1 MTEGGGGTAGRE
13 SLKRQL
19 STLHDSA
26 AAAVAAVP
34 LDPAAAAIVTAPHD
48 PAAGAGAAIPM
59 PPLSAALSTEIPAP
73 DACLA
78 ADAVAQAPPATVQM
92 GVAEPPTSVLG
103 TDWAMLLV
111 RQNAELQERQALML
125 NQLCHLDLAVG
136 MKMVQKLEAQVDAL
150 CKERAQL
157 ERDKKGLENANV
169 MLNRQLQVSHAAQL
183 SKNQLCQIQHAELMS
198 LRPQSGGGGQQTM
211 QFNGTPYG
219 QPQTTTTMQHQHFV
233 RDHLSLALSNSL

>member
-1 MTEGGGGTAGRE
+1 
-13 SLKRQL
+13 
-19 STLHDSA
+19 
-26 AAAVAAVP
+26 
-34 LDPAAAAIVTAPHD
+34 
-48 PAAGAGAAIPM
+48 
-59 PPLSAALSTEIPAP
+59 
-73 DACLA
+73 
-78 ADAVAQAPPATVQM
+78 
-92 GVAEPPTSVLG
+92 
-103 TDWAMLLV
+103 
-111 RQNAELQERQALML
+111 
-125 NQLCHLDLAVG
+125 VG

-233 RDHLSLALSNSL
+233 RDHLSLALSNSLFAFATASLIAHSPALLQMPPSNGAVAPEYQAPNGIDPFNAMGGTPHTTQSDTPGTGMTSPKPQRAGTGHGATGL